1 MTSSLGGMKS
11 PAVGMIKTDPIV
23 ARNFFLSWPKFKEG
37 LVIQSVSALNM
48 EMTPVSTTQNGSRGR
63 MEHIKTVGANTNVP
77 EVEMVRMA
85 PRDASKDA
93 LWLWYKR
100 IFAAGFKDRTTDRE
114 TLTLELFDAG
124 AHKVAEFN
132 MHGAWP
138 YKIVNDALSTDSNEP
153 MKETITFVCE
163 WIERL
168 K

>member
-1 MTSSLGGMKS
+1 MASLGGMKS
-11 PAVGMIKTDPIV
+11 PAVGMIKSDPIV
-23 ARNFFLSWPKFKEG
+23 ARNFFLSWPKAKEG

-48 EMTPVSTTQNGSRGR
+48 EVTPVSTTQNGSRGR
-63 MEHIKTVGANTNVP
+63 TEHIKTIGANTNTP

-85 PRDASKDA
+85 PRVANSDP
-93 LWLWYKR
+93 LWIWYKK
-100 IFAAGFKDRTTDRE
+100 IFSKGFTSRNADRE

-124 AHKVAEFN
+124 ANKVAEFN

-163 WIERL
+163 WIERM